1 MLIVGEKEEESGTV
15 SVRQHKVG
23 DLGSLDLNDF
33 IYNIVDEI
41 NSKANNN
48 EERFSSLK
56 KNSV

>member
-1 MLIVGEKEEESGTV
+1 MLIVGEKEQDSKTV
-15 SVRQHKVG
+15 SLRQHQLG
-23 DLGSLDLNDF
+23 DIGSLDLNDF

-56 KNSV
+56 KNTA